1 MKKSKKGLQP
11 LQPLH
16 RICKSLIIFIL
27 NDNDSHLF
35 FVFFQKKIWVLGFTL
50 CMTVRIVKKNSR
62 NYTNL
67 RFGLGP
73 PPGPGGT
80 TSRGVDIKKTPAY
93 RIMVRRFTLWYRAQG
108 RLS

>member
-35 FVFFQKKIWVLGFTL
+35 FVFFQKKNLGIRVYP
-50 CMTVRIVKKNSR
+50 MYDS
-62 NYTNL
+62 
-67 RFGLGP
+67 
-73 PPGPGGT
+73 
-80 TSRGVDIKKTPAY
+80 
-93 RIMVRRFTLWYRAQG
+93 
-108 RLS
+108 

>member
-50 CMTVRIVKKNSR
+50 CMTVRIVKKI
-62 NYTNL
+62 
-67 RFGLGP
+67 LGITQTCVLAWGHRP
-73 PPGPGGT
+73 
-80 TSRGVDIKKTPAY
+80 
-93 RIMVRRFTLWYRAQG
+93 AQG
-108 RLS
+108 VLRQGVST